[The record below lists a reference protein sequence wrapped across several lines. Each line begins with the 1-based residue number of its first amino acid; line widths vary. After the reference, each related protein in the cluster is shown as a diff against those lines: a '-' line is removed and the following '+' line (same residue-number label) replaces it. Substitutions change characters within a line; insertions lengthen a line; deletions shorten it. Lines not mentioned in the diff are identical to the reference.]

1 MFKNYFTITIRNLM
15 RKKLYTFIN
24 VFGLGLGLACC
35 ILMTLFVK
43 HEWTHDWFHE
53 NRDQLFR
60 LVAQRVQADG
70 EVIPFHLWDTLYP
83 LWVVN
88 ASKSDVPGI
97 VAASAFMGNIKAN
110 ITKGEKTF
118 RYRIGLV
125 STNFLRMFTFP
136 LLAGDPET
144 AFDRS
149 DGVVITKTV
158 AHKFFGNAQDYSA
171 VIGQPLTARNKPFV
185 VTGVIEDVPAR
196 SSFPFN
202 LLVAAEANENF
213 GTAQHGGYNVA
224 AIYLQIDARNASQV
238 LDKLNRWSEKERLV
252 QEMFKG
258 QSINFILQPLT
269 DVYWNPDIPNHYG
282 PQGNPTN
289 VYILWALAGL
299 VLLIACSNFITL
311 SVAESSGRAMEVG
324 LRKVMGAKRV
334 QVIQQFWSE
343 ALLLSFL
350 GLLLGVAL
358 AEILLPMFNGSVHRN
373 LTLAYFEDGF
383 LLLVLLGVVGLI
395 AGSYPAVVLSRF
407 QPVSAMKGESRIGGR
422 SRLTRTLII
431 LQYAAS
437 ITLII
442 GTGVILQQQD
452 YMRNKDLGFNK
463 EQLAVFQ
470 ARVPPFSSALG
481 VAKTYKQ
488 EILKDPRIAG
498 VTISD
503 RILIDGYSY
512 VGYKG
517 DDGTEHRIR
526 LIGVDKDYL
535 STLEIPLVDGR
546 NFSEDYPSDRDKAVL
561 INETLA
567 KQLGME
573 NPVGKT
579 LTGFRWENLMKDPV
593 VVGVVRDFHTES
605 LHEQVM
611 PVILQTRRFK
621 SWPTLLIRMRP
632 GQIFETTKMLKSTW
646 EKLETNRPF
655 ALSFLDERLDQ
666 QYRNEVYWFQVLSYS
681 ALVVIALSC
690 LGLFGLASLAV
701 ARRTKEVGIRKVLG
715 ASVGNVMWLL
725 SRDFVKLLLLANV
738 IAWPVAY
745 WAMNEWLTNFAYRI
759 ELGVDVFVL
768 AGALTLA
775 IALLT
780 VNVQT
785 MKAARSNPVDALRYE

>member
-1 MFKNYFTITIRNLM
+1 
-15 RKKLYTFIN
+15 
-24 VFGLGLGLACC
+24 
-35 ILMTLFVK
+35 
-43 HEWTHDWFHE
+43 
-53 NRDQLFR
+53 
-60 LVAQRVQADG
+60 
-70 EVIPFHLWDTLYP
+70 
-83 LWVVN
+83 
-88 ASKSDVPGI
+88 
-97 VAASAFMGNIKAN
+97 
-110 ITKGEKTF
+110 
-118 RYRIGLV
+118 
-125 STNFLRMFTFP
+125 
-136 LLAGDPET
+136 
-144 AFDRS
+144 
-149 DGVVITKTV
+149 
-158 AHKFFGNAQDYSA
+158 
-171 VIGQPLTARNKPFV
+171 
-185 VTGVIEDVPAR
+185 
-196 SSFPFN
+196 
-202 LLVAAEANENF
+202 
-213 GTAQHGGYNVA
+213 
-224 AIYLQIDARNASQV
+224 
-238 LDKLNRWSEKERLV
+238 
-252 QEMFKG
+252 
-258 QSINFILQPLT
+258 
-269 DVYWNPDIPNHYG
+269 VYWNPDIPNHYG

-593 VVGVVRDFHTES
+593 
-605 LHEQVM
+605 
-611 PVILQTRRFK
+611 
-621 SWPTLLIRMRP
+621 
-632 GQIFETTKMLKSTW
+632 
-646 EKLETNRPF
+646 
-655 ALSFLDERLDQ
+655 ERLDQ